1 MRRHV
6 AGGVVAELC
15 PLGYCTDSYRRL
27 SGLVGLEYM
36 RWTNSI
42 AANARKGYD
51 TVVDPAQFVA
61 LMKRAASAWDWR
73 AQRSLQPPRR

>member
-1 MRRHV
+1 
-6 AGGVVAELC
+6 
-15 PLGYCTDSYRRL
+15 
-27 SGLVGLEYM
+27 M

-42 AANARKGYD
+42 AANAREGYD